1 MPGQDFG
8 RTLCDVL
15 LNQTA
20 VLLEHLLC
28 TTSSGSAYM
37 MMSWSQYCHMK
48 MNYQHSSVSVRNS
61 ER

>member
-15 LNQTA
+15 LTQTA

-48 MNYQHSSVSVRNS
+48 IELSTQ
-61 ER
+61 